1 MSLDPAA
8 VAPERALVFEVLG
21 PVKAFADAAAQSG
34 FNWLAEDYL
43 SEIQAGGLEAEEAAD
58 EEEENEEAVDKST
71 SLLYLTMPTV
81 DGLKRLL
88 GWWKR
93 YTAGEEAP
101 SDVAKRWWN
110 LFGYLSKVRVWSVE
124 DRVDPSLDAYVQ
136 RLLEKDPDAP
146 INVEFDLWFVGSKE
160 RQQAA
165 VKDLSALLAS
175 QKAEILDHESIPEI
189 RYHGVLTKLP
199 ASAAREV
206 ADRLGPLAAAPMVM
220 TIRPQSLSVFDT
232 PATAPSTKHSRLI
245 PAAPD
250 PRPALAVLLDGYP
263 VQGHDLLRNRI
274 DIEEIDVAGAQAPVA
289 SRFHGTAMASL
300 IIHGDLADRQAPL
313 DRVLKVVPILAAPQ
327 GAHLESTPSDKL
339 PLAMVYRAVKA
350 LVGQG
355 GLAPEAI
362 LFNHSICDV
371 SAPFVRRPS
380 AWAKLLDHL
389 SHQHQI
395 LFIVSAGNVH
405 THIPLATY
413 DDHQAFQDADPIVR
427 AVEILR
433 SIEAIKGTRGIL
445 SPAEG
450 VNVVTV
456 GALHSDGSGA
466 CPAPH
471 VDPFGYAAANICS
484 AVGLGV
490 NRSVKPDIVLPGG
503 RQIARPVPNGGGFA
517 FAGDEI
523 DEIGTQAAAPDIYG
537 ATLDFVRRSTG
548 TSNAAALAT
557 RSGVFVAE
565 ALEELVVQSG
575 QKLHGLSTRAVMLKT
590 LLMHG
595 CAWGDVGELL
605 DQAYPPPE
613 AKRGRRRRETITR
626 FLGFGQPDVSKV
638 IEGDTNRITL
648 LADDMLVAEQLHEY
662 RIPVPQDLL
671 NSRELR
677 RITMTLTWC
686 TPIHPAT
693 TTYRG
698 VTLDLVDEN
707 GKRKF
712 WDAVNPKIQPHPDD
726 CRRGTT
732 FHRVYE
738 GTKKIKVIPAGGLF
752 LGVQAR
758 GLHDDFAATPIPYA
772 LAVSIEVAQTVRAD
786 IYADVRSR
794 ARVRTRQRERV

>member
-1 MSLDPAA
+1 MDPAA

-34 FNWLAEDYL
+34 FDWLAEDYL
-43 SEIQAGGLEAEEAAD
+43 SEIQASGLEAEE
-58 EEEENEEAVDKST
+58 EAEDAGGDSEDDDKST
-71 SLLYLTMPTV
+71 SLLYLTMPTIE
-81 DGLKRLL
+81 GLKRLL
-88 GWWKR
+88 AWWKR
-93 YTAGEEAP
+93 YTAGEDAP

-110 LFGYLSKVRVWSVE
+110 LFGYLSEVRVWGPQ
-124 DRVDPSLDAYVQ
+124 DRVDPSLAPYVQ
-136 RLLEKDPDAP
+136 NLLENDPKGP
-146 INVEFDLWFVGSKE
+146 IKVEFDLWFVGPKE
-160 RQQAA
+160 RQETALENLA
-165 VKDLSALLAS
+165 KLLAS
-175 QKAEILDHESIPEI
+175 ENAEILDHESIPEI
-189 RYHGVLTKLP
+189 RYHGVLVKLP
-199 ASAAREV
+199 AEVAREV
-206 ADRLGPLAAAPMVM
+206 AERNGALAAAPMVM
-220 TIRPQSLSVFDT
+220 TIRPQSLSAFIT
-232 PATAPSTKHSRLI
+232 PSTAPSAKQTRPV

-274 DIEEIDVAGAQAPVA
+274 DIEEVDVTGAQAPVA

-300 IIHGDLADRQAPL
+300 ILHGDLADQQASF

-350 LVGQG
+350 LVGQN

-389 SHQHQI
+389 SHQHRI
-395 LFIVSAGNVH
+395 LFVVSAGNVH
-405 THIPLATY
+405 ASIPLGAY
-413 DDHQAFQDADPIVR
+413 DDHAAFQSADPIAR

-433 SIEAIKGTRGIL
+433 GIEAAKGTRGIL
-445 SPAEG
+445 SPAEA

-456 GALHSDGSGA
+456 GALHSDGSGN

-471 VDPFGYAAANICS
+471 VDPFGYPAANICS

-490 NRSVKPDIVLPGG
+490 NRSVKPDVVLPGG
-503 RQIARPVPNGGGFA
+503 RQIARPVPHGSGFA

-523 DEIGTQAAAPDIYG
+523 EEMGTQTAAPDIYG
-537 ATLDFVRRSTG
+537 ATLDYVRRSTG

-557 RSGVFVAE
+557 RSGILVAE
-565 ALEELVVQSG
+565 TLEDLVAQSG
-575 QKLHGLSTRAVMLKT
+575 QNLHGLRTRAVMLKT

-595 CAWGDVGELL
+595 CGWGDVGRLL

-638 IEGDTNRITL
+638 LEGDANRITL
-648 LADDMLVAEQLHEY
+648 LADDMIAAEQLHEY
-662 RIPVPQDLL
+662 RLPVPQDLL

-712 WDAVNPKIQPHPDD
+712 WDAVSPKIQPHPDD

-738 GTKKIKVIPAGGLF
+738 GTKKIKAIPSGGLF

-758 GLHDDFAATPIPYA
+758 GLHDDFATTPIPYA
-772 LAVSIEVAQTVRAD
+772 LAVSIEVGQNVRAD

-794 ARVRTRQRERV
+794 ARVQVRQRERV